1 MYQCCIFAKKDYRPG
16 TEKELGRDKK
26 AISNPC
32 DKF

>member
-16 TEKELGRDKK
+16 TENLDVIKK